1 MMGKVFNF
9 LFFALI
15 ILNSCFKSEEQN
27 KNAYTSV
34 EKFVD
39 SLNIAEKGKI
49 KVEIE
54 NFRNNDKEN
63 NLIIVNF
70 YKQDSIWNYKK
81 QKNVG
86 NIWRRIDRF
95 YFDKDGVTGIDAEI
109 LDFNNDGFKDIT
121 YQSGIAAR
129 GGNVIKTLFI
139 YQPKE
144 KRFIHV
150 KNSDSFPNIFY
161 NHNLNCINSFV
172 FTGSTTTVFTK
183 LENDSLKEFA
193 SVDFAKKIT
202 IYKNGI
208 DGKSK
213 MINEISTV
221 GYDAFIPFKNYN
233 PLVQYKKEEF
243 KNKF

>member
-1 MMGKVFNF
+1 MYV
-9 LFFALI
+9 
-15 ILNSCFKSEEQN
+15 
-27 KNAYTSV
+27 SV

-39 SLNIAEKGKI
+39 SLNIGARGKS

-54 NFRNNDKEN
+54 NFRNNDEES

-70 YKQDSIWNYKK
+70 YKQDSIWDHQK

-86 NIWRRIDRF
+86 NYWKKIDRF

-109 LDFNNDGFKDIT
+109 LDFNNDGFNDIT

-139 YQPKE
+139 YHPRE

-150 KNSDSFPNIFY
+150 KNSDDFPNIFY
-161 NHNLNCINSFV
+161 NQDLDCINSFV
-172 FTGSTTTVFTK
+172 FTGSTTTVFAK

-193 SVDFAKKIT
+193 SVDFAKTIT
-202 IYKNGI
+202 VYKNEI

-213 MINEISTV
+213 LIDEKSTK
-221 GYDAFIPFKNYN
+221 GYDAFIPFKNYK
-233 PLVQYKKEEF
+233 PLVQYRKEEF